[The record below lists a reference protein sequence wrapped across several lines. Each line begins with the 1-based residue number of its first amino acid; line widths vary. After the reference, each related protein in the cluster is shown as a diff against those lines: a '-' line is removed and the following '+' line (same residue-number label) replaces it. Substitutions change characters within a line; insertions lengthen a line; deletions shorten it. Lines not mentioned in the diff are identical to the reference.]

1 MSSIEERLDRIERAL
16 VLNTKNVLDTKDV
29 ALILGVKE
37 NRIRVLCSQ
46 KEIPHYKRG
55 ASVFFKRSE
64 IEEWQL
70 RDRVPTQEEIKLQ
83 ASTYAATHRRKMIQA

>member
-16 VLNTKNVLDTKDV
+16 VLNTKNVLDTKDLSLV
-29 ALILGVKE
+29 LGVTE
-37 NRIRVLCSQ
+37 NHIRVMCSK
-46 KEIPHYKRG
+46 KEIPYYKRG
-55 ASVFFKRSE
+55 ASVFFRRSE
-64 IEEWQL
+64 TEEWQL

>member
-16 VLNTKNVLDTKDV
+16 VLNTKNVLDAKDM

-37 NRIRVLCSQ
+37 NHIRVLCSK
-46 KEIPHYKRG
+46 KEIPYYKRG

-70 RDRVPTQEEIKLQ
+70 RDRVPTNDEI
-83 ASTYAATHRRKMIQA
+83 AMRAATHVATHRRKTIQA

>member
-16 VLNTKNVLDTKDV
+16 VLNTKNVLDAKDV

-37 NRIRVLCSQ
+37 NRVRVLCCK
-46 KEIPHYKRG
+46 KEIPYYKNG

-70 RDRVPTQEEIKLQ
+70 GKRIPTNDEIQIQ
-83 ASTYAATHRRKMIQA
+83 AATHVATHRRKSINS

>member
-37 NRIRVLCSQ
+37 NRVRVLCSQ
-46 KEIPHYKRG
+46 KEIPYYKRG

-70 RDRVPTQEEIKLQ
+70 RDRVPTNDEIEML
-83 ASTYAATHRRKMIQA
+83 AATHVATHRRKMIQA